1 MIISVRV
8 TYQSKVV
15 VKWTIVEADEGNI
28 GLTFSQIFADLK
40 AGHIDGVEPWPWLN
54 VNICERVEP
63 FDVSIDKV
71 SVGKTPENLMACNPM
86 LVANKTCST
95 FGNFVQFSIKIEH
108 PEDCIC
114 LSNASQRNVV
124 INNAF
129 EMMMQAARK
138 AQSREQNNLPDQV
151 EPKNQ
156 MDKLNNAIIELLK
169 SKNLGWDSTRHFSFV
184 SKLAKILWYIDGHH
198 MTLQSRTKKIPE
210 LFSAFSGYNRPEL
223 NKHRKRTIDNLK
235 SDILKSHVCTLQGF
249 LGSTWMDQPAWR
261 EIKVFVLLL
270 QWKC

>member
-1 MIISVRV
+1 
-8 TYQSKVV
+8 
-15 VKWTIVEADEGNI
+15 
-28 GLTFSQIFADLK
+28 
-40 AGHIDGVEPWPWLN
+40 
-54 VNICERVEP
+54 
-63 FDVSIDKV
+63 
-71 SVGKTPENLMACNPM
+71 MACNPM

-95 FGNFVQFSIKIEH
+95 CGNFVQFSIKIEH
-108 PEDCIC
+108 PEDCTC

-124 INNAF
+124 INNVF

-156 MDKLNNAIIELLK
+156 MDKLNNAIIDVLK

-184 SKLAKILWYIDGHH
+184 FKLAKILWYIDGHH
-198 MTLQSRTKKIPE
+198 MMLQSRAKKIPE

-249 LGSTWMDQPAWR
+249 LGSTWMDQPA
-261 EIKVFVLLL
+261 
-270 QWKC
+270 